1 MCGESPK
8 LKKLLPQAVI
18 IEKRKIIASDLRI
31 VIGRPSAFIAGILS
45 FKTKISGRMVVL
57 LVYEFNYFI
66 NIYS

>member
-31 VIGRPSAFIAGILS
+31 VIGRLSAFIAGILS